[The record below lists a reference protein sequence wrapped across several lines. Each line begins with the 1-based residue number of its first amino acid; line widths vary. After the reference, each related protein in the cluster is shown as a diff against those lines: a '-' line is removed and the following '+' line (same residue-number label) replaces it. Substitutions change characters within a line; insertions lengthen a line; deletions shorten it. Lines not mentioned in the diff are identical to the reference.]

1 MQERIKEHDRDIQ
14 LSRTQTSQARNQR
27 GIVHGVRSHP
37 PTGPKGPHF
46 DTQCL
51 S

>member
-1 MQERIKEHDRDIQ
+1 MNIF
-14 LSRTQTSQARNQR
+14 LSTAHRT
-27 GIVHGVRSHP
+27 GPLPGGVHGVRSQPPPP

-46 DTQCL
+46 DTQYP